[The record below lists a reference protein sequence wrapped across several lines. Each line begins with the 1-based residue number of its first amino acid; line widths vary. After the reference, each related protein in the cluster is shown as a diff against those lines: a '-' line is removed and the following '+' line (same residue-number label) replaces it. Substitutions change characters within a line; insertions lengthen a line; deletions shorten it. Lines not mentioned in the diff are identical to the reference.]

1 MCVPC
6 AIRFKFKEIHLT
18 HTDMKKAGRF
28 ATADPPIITFI
39 IFAIIYI
46 FLKKADF
53 SLDPDHHLH
62 H

>member
-39 IFAIIYI
+39 IFAII
-46 FLKKADF
+46 LKSATLKRD
-53 SLDPDHHLH
+53 
-62 H
+62 